1 MTAPRYT
8 PKTVTGPGGRR
19 VGRPFTK
26 AQKVLHGERQDS
38 RPLPISVTVTGRWDS
53 VPSPSTENCDRVRR
67 VRRTVHAALT
77 SMQTP
82 HALYLR
88 RERRAAALTYDGEVL
103 QPFTMPRKP
112 LHPFTSNGQV
122 SQGRDRRSWGA
133 PTCAKT
139 LLLVEVRR
147 EIHLRVCFRGAICCV
162 TRNRNVTIDSGK
174 TLLHAP
180 AVGRV
185 AESGPALSQGGQN
198 CDGVAAV
205 RRARPLAMPPKPLHP
220 LTIRGKV

>member
-1 MTAPRYT
+1 MTVPLVIRAKVLQGRGCERTVPLSKGAKVLQGAAAARRDAPHLV
-8 PKTVTGPGGRR
+8 PKTVTGCGLPSAQCTRPSLRQEARTSFTIRR
-19 VGRPFTK
+19 G
-26 AQKVLHGERQDS
+26 
-38 RPLPISVTVTGRWDS
+38 
-53 VPSPSTENCDRVRR
+53 
-67 VRRTVHAALT
+67 
-77 SMQTP
+77 
-82 HALYLR
+82 
-88 RERRAAALTYDGEVL
+88 RRAAALTYDGEVL